1 MSSQDIARTPITL
14 VTPNLSEPVYSGTGT
29 GQTFL
34 DKLDMRTR
42 LLLAG
47 LSVAVLAVSAL
58 VLYFSYLV
66 SPQKLTTADTVQ
78 PQQNIGGD
86 SPTRAS
92 VEPLAPFA
100 SSNLE
105 KSKNLAEQSLSS
117 YVEAYQ
123 ALQKIINLEVLS
135 LSELADAQ
143 NIALRGDELFLE
155 NDFAGASDSYLTA
168 LEIVEAASDQANRIL
183 AKLSDELEKSIDSLA
198 VEQANRLL
206 AEAVE
211 LSAQTGSFE
220 TLSNRVKVLPDVAEA
235 LRDARNF
242 ELADRYLSLIHI

>member
-1 MSSQDIARTPITL
+1 M
-14 VTPNLSEPVYSGTGT
+14 
-29 GQTFL
+29 
-34 DKLDMRTR
+34 
-42 LLLAG
+42 
-47 LSVAVLAVSAL
+47 
-58 VLYFSYLV
+58 
-66 SPQKLTTADTVQ
+66 
-78 PQQNIGGD
+78 
-86 SPTRAS
+86 
-92 VEPLAPFA
+92 
-100 SSNLE
+100 
-105 KSKNLAEQSLSS
+105 SS

-168 LEIVEAASDQANRIL
+168 LEIVEAASDQANRML
-183 AKLSDELEKSIDSLA
+183 AELSDELEKSIDSLA

-211 LSAQTGSFE
+211 LSAQAGTFE

-235 LRDARNF
+235 LRDARNY
-242 ELADRYLSLIHI
+242 ELADRYAEALSVYRKIANLDPLTDGLDQFVAKAKQKRSEQLLKKTLVLECPRLRTETFMKQKNILRPHSCCRPKTIPF